1 LLGNKQLAA
10 VGLAGANA
18 NWLLEGDPGQ
28 GIARVIVE
36 QLRIIRVTES
46 GIGLAN
52 QFRLPRH
59 LAKEADHGEPAD
71 ASQRRKPNVLLSREK
86 HETKRYGV
94 QVVEWIGLIPF
105 SFQFFTRLATVFSE
119 KAI

>member
-1 LLGNKQLAA
+1 
-10 VGLAGANA
+10 
-18 NWLLEGDPGQ
+18 
-28 GIARVIVE
+28 
-36 QLRIIRVTES
+36 
-46 GIGLAN
+46 
-52 QFRLPRH
+52 
-59 LAKEADHGEPAD
+59 
-71 ASQRRKPNVLLSREK
+71 LSREK